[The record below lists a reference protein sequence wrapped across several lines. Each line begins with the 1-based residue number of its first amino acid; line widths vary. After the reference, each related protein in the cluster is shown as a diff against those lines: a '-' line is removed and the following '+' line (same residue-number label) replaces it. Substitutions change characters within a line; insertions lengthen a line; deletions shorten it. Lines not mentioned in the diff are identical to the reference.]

1 MALEALCG
9 MPVRGKMMRSFEQ
22 GESGFDVREEF
33 LNLSKD
39 PECLEMPPFVSFDQL
54 ILHQGQVIQNY
65 SAGLKLKYKGPIQN
79 AEYSIFLS
87 SGTS

>member
-9 MPVRGKMMRSFEQ
+9 MPIRGKMMRSFEQ

-39 PECLEMPPFVSFDQL
+39 PECLEMPPFVSSFPL
-54 ILHQGQVIQNY
+54 VLHQGHVIRN
-65 SAGLKLKYKGPIQN
+65 S
-79 AEYSIFLS
+79 S
-87 SGTS
+87 SGLTFKY